1 MEPIP
6 RVSARVLPV
15 SPDGEVLLL
24 QDQDPTYPGVLRW
37 GTIGGALDPGET
49 HEQAAVREMYEETG
63 LHADPAALTPPFHRS
78 AREFC
83 WAGVRYLSDNTWF
96 AMPMARD
103 VEVSFEH
110 LVPEEVGNV
119 FAWGWWTPD
128 ALAADGGA
136 IADDLPDLMAAAV
149 DAVRRSAS

>member
-1 MEPIP
+1 MSY
-6 RVSARVLPV
+6 R
-15 SPDGEVLLL
+15 
-24 QDQDPTYPGVLRW
+24 
-37 GTIGGALDPGET
+37 
-49 HEQAAVREMYEETG
+49 
-63 LHADPAALTPPFHRS
+63 
-78 AREFC
+78 
-83 WAGVRYLSDNTWF
+83 SDNTWF
-96 AMPMARD
+96 AMPMSRD